1 MRDITKTFAD
11 ANLLADKATGMALV
25 DRLNAGISGSI
36 RWDRQA
42 CLLVRLQPNTEIRVA
57 KRLNDRGVPV
67 YVPQERWS
75 RKSSWNKK
83 VVDIRPIF
91 DGLMFVPADDRF
103 ADLHRMRYLSDGVV
117 GFVQFNN
124 GAFAIARPDDMAAIC
139 RLEERLRLPMG
150 QRRYAVGQAVM
161 VTSGPFGMLEG
172 PIDRLDSN
180 GRLRVLLDVLGSQ
193 VKVKLD
199 ETQIEPV

>member
-1 MRDITKTFAD
+1 MRDVTKTFAD
-11 ANLLADKATGMALV
+11 ANLLAEKATGLALV
-25 DRLNAGISGSI
+25 DRLNCNLMAGI

-42 CLLVRLQPNTEIRVA
+42 CMLVRLHPNTEIRVA
-57 KRLNDRGVPV
+57 KRLNERGVPA

-83 VVDIRPIF
+83 VIDIRPIF
-91 DGLMFVPADDRF
+91 DGLMFVPADDRY
-103 ADLHRMRYLSDGVV
+103 ADLNRMRFLSDGVV

-124 GAFAIARPDDMAAIC
+124 GAFAVARPDDMAAIC
-139 RLEERLRLPMG
+139 RLEERLSMPMG
-150 QRRYAVGQAVM
+150 QRRYSVGQPVM
-161 VTSGPFGMLEG
+161 VTNGPFSMLEG
-172 PIDRLDSN
+172 QIDRLDSN
-180 GRLRVLLDVLGSQ
+180 GRLRVLLDGLGSQ